1 MIIAI
6 LNECYAVYLQ
16 NLYWTLTNIA
26 IRCYF
31 SWQLANQHR
40 FTLSFNIAFFV
51 TIDNK
56 DSVTDVA

>member
-31 SWQLANQHR
+31 SSQLANQHR
-40 FTLSFNIAFFV
+40 YTLSFNIV